1 MNFIEEMRWRGLL
14 HDVMPGTEEHLLEGN
29 KTGYIG
35 FDPTADSLHVGS
47 LLPAM
52 LLVHFARCGHQP
64 IALVGGATGMVG
76 DPTDKTNERQLLY
89 EDELN
94 KNIEGIHNQ
103 LKYLLEKAGGAGNF
117 TLVNNYDWMKDY
129 SFLDF
134 IRDIGKHLTVNYMTS
149 KDSVKKRLE
158 FGLSF
163 TEFSYQLLQ
172 GYDFLYLYENQNC
185 TLQMGGSDQWGNIVT
200 GTELI
205 RRKAE
210 GKAYAMTAP
219 LVTKS
224 DGSKFGKSEGG
235 NVWLDASKTSP
246 YKFYQFWINQ
256 EDAMSEEYIKR
267 FTLLDKSEIE
277 ALIEEHRANPG
288 RRIVQNRLAE
298 EVTAFVHS
306 KEDLDLAIKASGI
319 LFGKSTK
326 ANLLE
331 LSKTAIQEVFEGVP
345 TFYIQ
350 KADLENGIEVI
361 DLLAEK
367 TSILNSKGEARRSL
381 KENSISINKEKVGL
395 EAQVSMA
402 DLLNE
407 TYILVQKGKKNYFL
421 VEIQA

>member
-14 HDVMPGTEEHLLEGN
+14 HDVMPGTEEHLLEG
-29 KTGYIG
+29 KRAGYIG
-35 FDPTADSLHVGS
+35 FDPTADSLHVGHLS
-47 LLPAM
+47 TAM
-52 LLVHFARCGHQP
+52 LLVHFAHCGHQP

-89 EDELN
+89 EEELN
-94 KNIEGIHNQ
+94 KNVAGIHHQ
-103 LKYLLEKAGGAGNF
+103 LKYLLEKAGGEGTINM
-117 TLVNNYDWMKDY
+117 VNNYDWMKDY
-129 SFLDF
+129 TFLDF

-172 GYDFLYLYENQNC
+172 GNDFLHLYEKHNC
-185 TLQMGGSDQWGNIVT
+185 TFQMGGSDQWGNIVT

-219 LVTKS
+219 LVTRA
-224 DGSKFGKSEGG
+224 DGSKFGKSDGND
-235 NVWLDASKTSP
+235 NVWLDAEKTSP

-256 EDAMSEEYIKR
+256 DDDMSEQYIKR
-267 FTLLDKSEIE
+267 FTLLEKAEIDE
-277 ALIEEHRANPG
+277 LIEEHRANPG
-288 RRIVQNRLAE
+288 RRIVQNRLAK
-298 EVTAFVHS
+298 EVTTLVHS
-306 KEDLDLAIKASGI
+306 KEDLDLAITASGI

-326 ANLLE
+326 ENLQQ
-331 LSKTAIQEVFEGVP
+331 LSKQAIQEVFEGVP
-345 TFYIQ
+345 TFTIQ
-350 KADLENGIEVI
+350 KTDLEHGIEVV
-361 DLLAEK
+361 DLMADK
-367 TSILNSKGEARRSL
+367 TTIVSSKGEARRSL

-395 EAQVSMA
+395 EAQVSTA
-402 DLLNE
+402 DLLND

-421 VEIQA
+421 LEVQ

>member
-14 HDVMPGTEEHLLEGN
+14 HDVMPGTEEHLLEGS

-35 FDPTADSLHVGS
+35 FDPTADSLHAGS
-47 LLPAM
+47 LSTAM
-52 LLVHFARCGHQP
+52 LLVHFARCGHNP

-89 EDELN
+89 EEELN
-94 KNIEGIHNQ
+94 KNIDGIHNQ
-103 LKYLLEKAGGAGNF
+103 LKYLLEKAGGEGKF
-117 TLVNNYDWMKDY
+117 TMVNNYDWMKDY
-129 SFLDF
+129 SFLNF

-172 GYDFLYLYENQNC
+172 GYDFLYLYENHNC

-219 LVTKS
+219 LVTKA

-235 NVWLDASKTSP
+235 NFWLDSSKTSP

-256 EDAMSEEYIKR
+256 DDDMSEEYVKR
-267 FTLLDKSEIE
+267 FTLLEKTEID
-277 ALIEEHRANPG
+277 ALVEEHRANPG
-288 RRIVQNRLAE
+288 RRIVQKRLAE

-306 KEDLDLAIKASGI
+306 KEDLELAITASGI

-326 ANLLE
+326 ENLLQ
-331 LSKTAIQEVFEGVP
+331 LSKQAIQEVFEGVP
-345 TFYIQ
+345 TFTIQ
-350 KADLENGIEVI
+350 KGDLEAGIGVI

-367 TSILNSKGEARRSL
+367 TTIVNSKGEARRSL
-381 KENSISINKEKVGL
+381 KENSISINKEKIGL
-395 EAQVSMA
+395 DAKVSVA
-402 DLLNE
+402 DLLND

-421 VEIQA
+421 VEIVG

>member
-14 HDVMPGTEEHLLEGN
+14 HDVMPGTEEHLLEGS

-35 FDPTADSLHVGS
+35 FDPTADSLHAGS
-47 LLPAM
+47 LSTAM

-89 EDELN
+89 EEELN
-94 KNIEGIHNQ
+94 KNITGIHNQ
-103 LKYLLEKAGGAGNF
+103 LKYLLEKAGGTGNF
-117 TLVNNYDWMKDY
+117 TMVNNYDWMKDY
-129 SFLDF
+129 SFLNF

-172 GYDFLYLYENQNC
+172 GYDFLYLYENHNC

-219 LVTKS
+219 LVTKA

-235 NVWLDASKTSP
+235 NFWLDATKTSP
-246 YKFYQFWINQ
+246 YKFYQFWKNQ
-256 EDAMSEEYIKR
+256 DDDMSEVYIKR
-267 FTLLDKSEIE
+267 FTLLDKPEID

-306 KEDLDLAIKASGI
+306 KEDLELAITASGI

-326 ANLLE
+326 DNLLQ
-331 LSKTAIQEVFEGVP
+331 LSKASIQDVFEGVP
-345 TFYIQ
+345 TFNI
-350 KADLENGIEVI
+350 KKEDLENGLEVI

-367 TSILNSKGEARRSL
+367 TSIVKSKGEARRSL

-395 EAQVSMA
+395 EAQVSTA

-421 VEIQA
+421 VEIEA